1 MNEETIGCLPYPL
14 EDYFL
19 NNFRD
24 KYKFLVLL
32 YSGTSLMLGHITPFQ
47 FSVLVAMLLMKVMQI
62 VKPGSKK
69 QFNIQYGLFVY
80 NRFCFLV
87 MIIFVV

>member
-1 MNEETIGCLPYPL
+1 
-14 EDYFL
+14 
-19 NNFRD
+19 
-24 KYKFLVLL
+24 
-32 YSGTSLMLGHITPFQ
+32 MLGRITPFQ
-47 FSVLVAMLLMKVMQI
+47 FSVLVVMLLMKVMQI